1 MTRIKKLSVLFLVF
15 LLLLSG
21 CKGKNKGEMNEGAQP
36 AAPGTSAVSQ
46 SEGESTTESTGAAEA
61 QDPVVAHLVVAGDIM
76 SHVPQNKDAYV
87 ASTQSYDFN
96 HMIVEPA
103 VQLRAADYAVGNLE
117 TVFGGGPNYSGY
129 PTFNTPDALATAVK
143 NAGFDLVSTA
153 NNHTRDQGMDG
164 ITRTLDVLDE
174 NGIAHVGTY
183 RSKADRDATNGIYVA
198 DVGGISTAFLCYTYG
213 LNGFSLPEGKEYA
226 ANVFNNDYTTTVSD
240 FNYDLVDADMAAARA
255 MDTDLIAVIIHW
267 GIEYQT
273 TPNDY
278 QKSIA
283 KHLAEQGADI
293 ILGGHPHVLQPYETI
308 TATDTLGNEKET
320 FVIYS
325 FGNFIS
331 NQTQYEPATQS
342 TILLDL
348 ELTKNP
354 ATGKTKISGVSYTPY
369 FMLHRDDLP
378 AGQQRMLVDMHKAIR
393 EYEAG
398 TSKYVGSNSYQ
409 KIKNALEFVH
419 KIMGSEGDKAA

>member
-1 MTRIKKLSVLFLVF
+1 MTQVKKLTVLFLV
-15 LLLLSG
+15 LLLLFG
-21 CKGKNKGEMNEGAQP
+21 CSKKDPLDESPNQP
-36 AAPGTSAVSQ
+36 VS
-46 SEGESTTESTGAAEA
+46 EESTASQTEAEP
-61 QDPVVAHLVVAGDIM
+61 QEPIVVHLVAAGDIM
-76 SHVPQNKDAYV
+76 SHIPQNKDAYV

-103 VQLRAADYAVGNLE
+103 VQLREADYAVGNLE
-117 TVFGGGPNYSGY
+117 TVFGGGPNYTGF

-153 NNHTRDQGMDG
+153 NNHTRDQGVDA

-183 RSKADRDATNGIYVA
+183 RSKEDRDATSGIYVA
-198 DVGGISTAFLCYTYG
+198 DIGGISTAFLCYTYG
-213 LNGFSLPEGKEYA
+213 LNGFSLPAGKEYA
-226 ANVFNNDYTTTVSD
+226 VNVFNKDYTTNVSD
-240 FNYDLVDADMAAARA
+240 FDYDLVDGDMAAARA
-255 MDTDLIAVIIHW
+255 LNTDLIAVIIHW
-267 GIEYQT
+267 GVEYQT
-273 TPNDY
+273 SPNDY
-278 QKSIA
+278 QKRIA
-283 KHLAEQGADI
+283 KHLVEQGADI
-293 ILGGHPHVLQPYETI
+293 ILGGHPHVLEPYETI
-308 TATDTLGNEKET
+308 TATDTEGNETEG

-348 ELTKNP
+348 ELTKDP
-354 ATGKTKISGVSYTPY
+354 ATGETTVSDVSYTPY

-378 AGQQRMLVDMHKAIR
+378 VGQQRMLVDMHKAIR

-409 KIKNALEFVH
+409 KIKNALDFVH
-419 KIMGSEGDKAA
+419 RIMGEAGDKQ

>member
-1 MTRIKKLSVLFLVF
+1 MTQVKKLTVLFLV
-15 LLLLSG
+15 LLLLFG
-21 CKGKNKGEMNEGAQP
+21 CSKKDPMDESPNQP
-36 AAPGTSAVSQ
+36 VS
-46 SEGESTTESTGAAEA
+46 EESTASQTEAEP
-61 QDPVVAHLVVAGDIM
+61 QEPIVVHLVAAGDIM
-76 SHVPQNKDAYV
+76 SHIPQNKDAYV

-103 VQLRAADYAVGNLE
+103 VQLREADYAVGNLE
-117 TVFGGGPNYSGY
+117 TVFGGGPNYTGF

-153 NNHTRDQGMDG
+153 NNHTRDQGVDA

-183 RSKADRDATNGIYVA
+183 RSKEDRDATNGIYVA
-198 DVGGISTAFLCYTYG
+198 DIGGISTAFLCYTYG
-213 LNGFSLPEGKEYA
+213 LNGFSLPAGKEYA
-226 ANVFNNDYTTTVSD
+226 VNVFNKDYTTNVSD
-240 FNYDLVDADMAAARA
+240 FDYDLVDGDMAAARA
-255 MDTDLIAVIIHW
+255 LNTDLIAVIIHW
-267 GIEYQT
+267 GVEYQT
-273 TPNDY
+273 SPNDY
-278 QKSIA
+278 QKRIA
-283 KHLAEQGADI
+283 KHLVEQGADI
-293 ILGGHPHVLQPYETI
+293 ILGGHPHVLEPYETI
-308 TATDTLGNEKET
+308 TATDTEGNETEG

-348 ELTKNP
+348 ELTKDP
-354 ATGKTKISGVSYTPY
+354 ATGETTVSDVSYTPY

-378 AGQQRMLVDMHKAIR
+378 VGQQRMLVDMHKAIR

-409 KIKNALEFVH
+409 KIKNALDFVH
-419 KIMGSEGDKAA
+419 RIMGEAGDKQ